1 METWR
6 FLATGARDPYFN
18 MACDE
23 AVLLAVSKGLVP
35 PTIRFFRWHPA
46 TLSIGYFQQ
55 AKRDV
60 DLDRLRE
67 KGIGFV
73 RRQTGGRA
81 VLHDAELT
89 YSVIVPE
96 SHPLMSTSVI
106 EAYRTI
112 SMGLLEGFRSLG
124 LNAEMVSLADEQER
138 KKFETLGSAACFDSP
153 SWYELVVEGR
163 KVVGSAQ
170 LRQHATVL
178 QHGSV
183 LLDLDIDELFDCLLF
198 TSDRMRERMKQAF
211 AERAVSLRQ
220 LTGKLYTFEEVTAH
234 FFKGFE
240 RGLGIR
246 LEVGELSPDEQ
257 QMIDRLI
264 QEKYATD
271 AWNLRR

>member
-1 METWR
+1 
-6 FLATGARDPYFN
+6 
-18 MACDE
+18 
-23 AVLLAVSKGLVP
+23 
-35 PTIRFFRWHPA
+35 
-46 TLSIGYFQQ
+46 
-55 AKRDV
+55 
-60 DLDRLRE
+60 
-67 KGIGFV
+67 
-73 RRQTGGRA
+73 
-81 VLHDAELT
+81 
-89 YSVIVPE
+89 
-96 SHPLMSTSVI
+96 
-106 EAYRTI
+106 
-112 SMGLLEGFRSLG
+112 
-124 LNAEMVSLADEQER
+124 MVSLADEQER

-198 TSDRMRERMKQAF
+198 TSDRIRERMKQAF

-220 LTGKLYTFEEVTAH
+220 LTGKLYTFEEVSAH
-234 FFKGFE
+234 FINGFE

-246 LEVGELSPDEQ
+246 LEAGELTPEEQ
-257 QMIDRLI
+257 QMIDQLI